1 MIKLIDILKEI
12 QIQHTKEEIRK
23 VLSENFAQD
32 ILDNGIEKGKVLTLY
47 HAGPNPLDRN
57 RRTPIHLGTGEQTD
71 DIIDMFWDDYPK
83 FYDYKVK
90 IKLQNPY
97 PEILMDVDQGAAHTT
112 EDFTKYGDYNE
123 FIYHNNSEGYPSD
136 PTNLSVF
143 IKNFKRSYVDMKLQ
157 RVINTTSIK

>member
-1 MIKLIDILKEI
+1 MKKSQLKQLI
-12 QIQHTKEEIRK
+12 KEEIRK

-32 ILDNGIEKGKVLTLY
+32 ILNNGIKKGKVLTLY
-47 HAGPNPLDRN
+47 HAGPNPLNGSRL
-57 RRTPIHLGTGEQTD
+57 TPIHLGTGEQTD
-71 DIIDMFWDDYPK
+71 DIIDMFWNDYPQ

-123 FIYHNNSEGYPSD
+123 FIYHNNSEGYPSSPD
-136 PTNLSVF
+136 NLSVF
-143 IKNFKRSYVDMKLQ
+143 VKNFKRSYMGMELL
-157 RVINTTSIK
+157 RVVNTTSAK